1 MFELNFVNDYLFF
14 VSFKILFSEQNTR
27 RDGQLIARINELEK
41 KLLVSTKECD
51 VLSENLKTTEKK
63 VSKIYTFG

>member
-1 MFELNFVNDYLFF
+1 MFEMNFVNDYLFF
-14 VSFKILFSEQNTR
+14 VPFKILFSEQNTR

-63 VSKIYTFG
+63 VSKIYTFE